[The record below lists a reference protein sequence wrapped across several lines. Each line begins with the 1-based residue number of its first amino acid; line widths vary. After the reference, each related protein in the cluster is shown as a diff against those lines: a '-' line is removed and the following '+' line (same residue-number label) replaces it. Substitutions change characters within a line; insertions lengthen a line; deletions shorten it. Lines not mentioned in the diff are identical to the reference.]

1 MHFSARGHTV
11 TVQANKVSKD
21 IFNIARGRF
30 NLQTTPVEISD
41 YDLIWSQHG
50 QFLHNMANPNLLL
63 NWRGAFISVHL
74 SYYHPIE
81 TYHYPIAKRFS
92 SLRVF
97 NADVTRDLLDGSD
110 QSPDA
115 LVLRNAAPL
124 KFHREPKKYL
134 QKLSRILV
142 VSNHLPSELF
152 DAIKHLDRNGID
164 VKIIGQKYNSKII
177 EPRDFSDVQA
187 VISIGKTVQYALV
200 SGLPVFCYDHFG
212 GPGWLND
219 SNFERAEYFN
229 FNGTCSASKM
239 TSEDIAQYIVS
250 GYEEAFAFSQR
261 KWRYHSDR
269 YNLDRHLDEILS
281 RNKLN
286 NISNMSDIEQIDTL
300 RKFAERNI
308 VIEKKLRKNRKI
320 VVYLALLCVL
330 LFAGVVAKL

>member
-1 MHFSARGHTV
+1 MKIAILTSRLDQFAGSEIVAIEAAMHFSARGHTV

-115 LVLRNAAPL
+115 LVVTSRKVVGLFLEQFRLQFVPVLHRLQGRLAA
-124 KFHREPKKYL
+124 
-134 QKLSRILV
+134 Q
-142 VSNHLPSELF
+142 
-152 DAIKHLDRNGID
+152 G
-164 VKIIGQKYNSKII
+164 
-177 EPRDFSDVQA
+177 
-187 VISIGKTVQYALV
+187 
-200 SGLPVFCYDHFG
+200 
-212 GPGWLND
+212 
-219 SNFERAEYFN
+219 
-229 FNGTCSASKM
+229 
-239 TSEDIAQYIVS
+239 
-250 GYEEAFAFSQR
+250 
-261 KWRYHSDR
+261 
-269 YNLDRHLDEILS
+269 
-281 RNKLN
+281 
-286 NISNMSDIEQIDTL
+286 
-300 RKFAERNI
+300 
-308 VIEKKLRKNRKI
+308 
-320 VVYLALLCVL
+320 
-330 LFAGVVAKL
+330 